1 MEILS
6 KNKKLIVIK
15 PNGNSSNRLVQN
27 LHFEVFCLEHNI
39 QFQNPTFADM
49 AKFYTAPCNSQTN
62 RFLRFLQIDLLGKI
76 FRHSKLVKRIF
87 SMVWIIS
94 RFGFL
99 KLVRF
104 DRAKPN
110 CEEIL
115 LKAFEKNDVVYA
127 AGWAFRVPNLVEK
140 HKAEMMR
147 KYALKPELYNQ
158 NELVKKTENWKK
170 EGFTIV
176 GVHIR
181 RGDYKT
187 WKKGKYYYSDDVY
200 RKQMESISQQLSEQ
214 GKDKQVF
221 ILFSNEPLQF
231 EASSRLLISS
241 EKWFIDHHIMAQCDY
256 LIGPPS
262 TFTLWASN
270 ISHAKLFYIFDGNE
284 TLSIFEKN

>member
-49 AKFYTAPCNSQTN
+49 AKFYTSPCNSQTN

-87 SMVWIIS
+87 SIVWIIS

-104 DRAKPN
+104 DRVTAD
-110 CEEIL
+110 CEQTL
-115 LKAFEKNDVVYA
+115 LKAFEKNDVVYS
-127 AGWAFRVPNLVEK
+127 AGWAFRVPELVEK
-140 HKAEMMR
+140 YGTEMRM
-147 KYALKPELYNQ
+147 KYALKPYFYNK
-158 NELVKKTENWKK
+158 NEFADKINHYKSNGYTLT
-170 EGFTIV
+170 

-187 WKKGKYYYSDDVY
+187 WKNGMYYFDDDVY
-200 RKQMESISQQLSEQ
+200 KKQMDNLSRKLQTE
-214 GKDKQVF
+214 GKEKQIF

-231 EASSRLLISS
+231 EQSSNLLISS

-262 TFTLWASN
+262 TFTLWASFVGQSELIRIYN
-270 ISHAKLFYIFDGNE
+270 D
-284 TLSIFEKN
+284 TTV